1 MKKLLYL
8 LLLLCM
14 VLTQTQAQVLS
25 AEDAVKL
32 ALQHNFEIQ
41 LARNAADVTAINNSA
56 GQAGMLP
63 SIGLNGAMGGG
74 NTNLNQNLAD
84 GRVIDRKGVVTNT
97 ANAAVQLNWTLFDGM
112 GMFINRTRL
121 KQLNEAGEQAYR
133 IQVEQT
139 LLDVL
144 TAYYELVRQQ
154 YVVKVNEQNLKLSDE
169 RVRLAGNRYEV
180 GTGSKLDYL
189 QSKVDRNNDLTLYIQ
204 LQQEMETSKIRLN
217 QLLGRDVKTTFS
229 VADSLQQDAT
239 LNYEQLYKD
248 ALSKNSQLRLMDMQ
262 RGIALQELRMV
273 RAQQLPVVSFN
284 SGYTYNRNKTTAGFL
299 LLNQNNGINF
309 GLNASVPLFSGF
321 QLKRQYQ
328 QAKLTLRSA
337 ELMQQRHQLDVQ
349 AQLNTVYVQYS
360 RSKELLNLQKEN
372 VSTAKLAMEVAMDK
386 FRIGSAGLLEVKNA
400 QQNLLNAENRMIEVV
415 LQMKQ
420 AEIQLL
426 RVSGNL
432 IKGN

>member
-1 MKKLLYL
+1 MKKLLCL
-8 LLLLCM
+8 QLLLCM

-32 ALQHNFEIQ
+32 ALQHNFDIQ

-84 GRVIDRKGVVTNT
+84 GRVIDRTGVVTNT

-372 VSTAKLAMEVAMDK
+372 VATAKLAMEVAMDK
-386 FRIGSAGLLEVKNA
+386 FRIGTAGLLEVKNA

>member
-1 MKKLLYL
+1 MRKLLWL
-8 LLLLCM
+8 LMWVCT
-14 VLTQTQAQVLS
+14 VFFETQAQVLT
-25 AEDAVKL
+25 AEEAVKM
-32 ALQHNFEIQ
+32 ALQNNFDIQ
-41 LARNAADVTAINNSA
+41 LARNAADVTVINNSA

-63 SIGLNGAMGGG
+63 SIGLNGGFGGG

-84 GRVIDRKGVVTNT
+84 GRVIDRAGVVTNT

-121 KQLNEAGEQAYR
+121 RQLNEAGEQAYR

-144 TAYYELVRQQ
+144 TAYYQLVRQQ

-180 GTGSKLDYL
+180 GTGSKLDFL
-189 QSKVDRNNDLTLYIQ
+189 QSKVDRNNDHTLLIQ
-204 LQQEMETSKIRLN
+204 LQQELETSKIKLN

-229 VADSLQQDAT
+229 VADSLQQDDA

-248 ALSKNSQLRLMDMQ
+248 ALSKNSLLRLSDIQ

-273 RAQQLPVVSFN
+273 RAQQLPVVSLN

-299 LLNQNNGINF
+299 LLNQNNGVNF

-321 QLKRQYQ
+321 QLKRQHQ
-328 QAKLTLRSA
+328 QAKLSLRTA
-337 ELMQQRHQLDVQ
+337 ELVQQKQQLDMQ
-349 AQLNTVYVQYS
+349 AQLNTVFVQYS

-372 VSTAKLAMEVAMDK
+372 VATAKLAMEVAMDK
-386 FRIGSAGLLEVKNA
+386 FRIGTAGLLEVKNA